1 MMTRNWKYTIGLL
14 GVMLLLT
21 AACNR
26 TKNSPLRADYSN
38 FKLQDTAAIDSIF
51 IEDKG
56 GRFVRLVR
64 EEKGWRVNN
73 DFRARPDLIQLM
85 LNTLHR
91 MEVKE
96 FVRKSAIENMLR
108 QLAVFSTQV
117 KVFEKGVLLR
127 NFHVGGPTMDHL
139 GTYMLMSETDVPV
152 VVYVPGFRGYLSN
165 HFSPLVE
172 EWRDRKVFNYSL
184 DEIKSVTVEHHREP
198 VSSFTVE
205 VTGPGD
211 FRVTQL
217 NSGVILTELDTG
229 LVKIFL
235 KNFKLLGF
243 EGFTSP
249 SQERLD
255 SVKAHYALYSITVQ
269 ETGGKSKRLDLYEL
283 PLPPGTLNMV
293 GEPVRVD
300 VDRMLGIMEDTVVT
314 MCQYFTYDP
323 VTVPIRWFVPGMAV
337 TVDPGRSG
345 SRFHE

>member
-1 MMTRNWKYTIGLL
+1 MRSNWKSLIGLL
-14 GVMLLLT
+14 CFILLI
-21 AACNR
+21 AASCKR

-38 FKLQDTAAIDSIF
+38 FKLQDTAAIDSVF
-51 IEDKG
+51 IQDKG

-64 EEKGWRVNN
+64 EDKGWRVNE
-73 DFRARPDLIQLM
+73 DFKARPDLIQLM
-85 LNTLHR
+85 MNTLHR

-96 FVRKSAIENMLR
+96 FVRKSAIDNMLR

-117 KVFEKGVLLR
+117 KVYEKGVLLR

-184 DEIKSVTVEHHREP
+184 DELHSVTVEHHREP
-198 VSSFTVE
+198 ASSFTVE
-205 VTGPGD
+205 VLGGGD
-211 FRVTQL
+211 FKITQL
-217 NSGVILTELDTG
+217 SSGIALDVLDTG

-249 SQERLD
+249 GKERLD
-255 SVKAHYALYSITVQ
+255 SVKTYYALYSITVK
-269 ETGGKSKRLDLYEL
+269 ETTGKSKRLDLYEL

-293 GEPVRVD
+293 GEPVKVD
-300 VDRMLGIMEDTVVT
+300 VDRMLGIMEDTVIT

-323 VTVPIRWFVPGMAV
+323 VTVPIRWFIPGMAA